1 MLYSSGLL
9 YGARGYLDFSFHD
22 ETNYD
27 NELDSQIPLDLYR
40 AGVLRI
46 VERNEETRTIT
57 IE

>member
-27 NELDSQIPLDLYR
+27 NELDSQIPLALKR
-40 AGVLRI
+40 FRVLHLPNYEGSTDIR
-46 VERNEETRTIT
+46 
-57 IE
+57 